1 MIEHIKRIVAR
12 RKNDD
17 RGASAVEYALIMGLI
32 VATLITIMATFGGR
46 IADQFDN
53 ACKKVNSPANASCK
67 V

>member
-1 MIEHIKRIVAR
+1 
-12 RKNDD
+12 
-17 RGASAVEYALIMGLI
+17 MGLV

-53 ACKKVNSPANASCK
+53 ACKKVNQPANASCK